1 MKKNALAALY
11 EKDGTKKVLSSLI
24 SIVAGLLVGG
34 IAVLIVGLCNEKI
47 SLSGAWDGIRI
58 IFAGIFSTGRDAAG
72 TLTWGFNAVN
82 LGNMLFRATPLIMT
96 GLSVAVAF
104 KTGLF
109 NIGAPGQYLISTM
122 VTLMVAL
129 SIPSSAVPVGV
140 IWVLA
145 FLAGCLSGALW
156 GAIPGLVKA
165 LLNINEVLACIMTN
179 WIAANLVTWMFDISS
194 FKNLTES
201 TKSGYIYKTTFNG
214 VATPKLGLDML
225 FPGSQVNGGILVAI
239 VIAIAMYI
247 LMNKTTL
254 GYELKACGANR
265 HAARYAGIRDK
276 RNIVLSMAIAGA
288 LAGDW
293 VALQGLELL
302 TMLVAA
308 AMGAV
313 FSLLL
318 SFASINLRADQTIG
332 GTALN
337 LMAPALVLFLIRI
350 IANQNTLQMATG
362 DSASWFMLKKSTF
375 GVDKS
380 VEWGF
385 FGETFLNKIYLA
397 TYICILLFII
407 LSVILYK
414 TRFGLRLR
422 ACGENPQAAD
432 SLGINVY
439 KMRYAGVTISGALAG
454 MGGFVYAM
462 TTANCSS
469 NGDVAGFGFLALAV
483 MIFGNWKPL
492 NIAGASLL
500 FGLFKCIAAAYASI
514 DINGDGVFLLANIG
528 ISAHLYRMLPY
539 LITLLVLAFTSKKSR
554 APKAEGIPYDK
565 GQR

>member
-1 MKKNALAALY
+1 MTFLIQQTLIYAVPLMIVALAGVFAERSGIINLAL
-11 EKDGTKKVLSSLI
+11 EGIMIFGAFIGVLFVRLMQGSQ
-24 SIVAGLLVGG
+24 
-34 IAVLIVGLCNEKI
+34 AVL
-47 SLSGAWDGIRI
+47 
-58 IFAGIFSTGRDAAG
+58 AA
-72 TLTWGFNAVN
+72 
-82 LGNMLFRATPLIMT
+82 
-96 GLSVAVAF
+96 
-104 KTGLF
+104 K
-109 NIGAPGQYLISTM
+109 Q
-122 VTLMVAL
+122 
-129 SIPSSAVPVGV
+129 
-140 IWVLA
+140 
-145 FLAGCLSGALW
+145 
-156 GAIPGLVKA
+156 
-165 LLNINEVLACIMTN
+165 
-179 WIAANLVTWMFDISS
+179 
-194 FKNLTES
+194 
-201 TKSGYIYKTTFNG
+201 
-214 VATPKLGLDML
+214 
-225 FPGSQVNGGILVAI
+225 
-239 VIAIAMYI
+239 
-247 LMNKTTL
+247 
-254 GYELKACGANR
+254 
-265 HAARYAGIRDK
+265 
-276 RNIVLSMAIAGA
+276 
-288 LAGDW
+288 AGDW

-362 DSASWFMLKKSTF
+362 DAASWFMLKKSTF
-375 GVDKS
+375 GVDKN
-380 VEWGF
+380 VDWGF

-439 KMRYAGVTISGALAG
+439 KMRYVGVTISGALAG

-469 NGDVAGFGFLALAV
+469 NGDVAG
-483 MIFGNWKPL
+483 WKPL

-514 DINGDGVFLLANIG
+514 DINGDGVFLLADIG